1 MENQNKSMS
10 KAGLLGLSLVDHR
23 QYVSRLKHFQWIF
36 LTIKTKP
43 KCITKFFKVLHDL
56 TPSYLLKQQKS
67 PLLTSNSTLSHMNFF
82 QSLNTPCHFLPPGLC
97 SRCSWNT
104 LEHTFTVLPYDLASS
119 CWPFRSELS
128 ITPSRKPPLT
138 PKHLAGHTLLDPQP
152 ITVLHTTGL

>member
-23 QYVSRLKHFQWIF
+23 QHVSRLKHFQWIF

-97 SRCSWNT
+97 SRCSALGTPLNT
-104 LEHTFTVLPYDLASS
+104 PSLSCPMTWLVLAGPSDLNLAS
-119 CWPFRSELS
+119 
-128 ITPSRKPPLT
+128 PP
-138 PKHLAGHTLLDPQP
+138 PESLL
-152 ITVLHTTGL
+152 